1 MCLSAQ
7 TRMGVA
13 CDDMG
18 NKNMHRGVDMPRK
31 VKQGAKIARYARDR
45 GLSAAALRSYI
56 ASGLLRSAILPD
68 GSIDKSVADAL
79 LASRTRD
86 PAADGAEQGRSTW
99 NTSPPS

>member
-1 MCLSAQ
+1 
-7 TRMGVA
+7 
-13 CDDMG
+13 
-18 NKNMHRGVDMPRK
+18 MPRK

-79 LASRTRD
+79 LASRSRD
-86 PAADGAEQGRSTW
+86 APPDGSEIGRSTW
-99 NTSPPS
+99 KTSHPS